1 MGNIERI
8 QIGISSK
15 SGKKLNWFVTYSA
28 ICVFTEYLINR
39 GLAKGKQTRL
49 PQTQRKMASQ
59 GQSDGE
65 DAWSHDVQDWQDG
78 VDPAYAQVS
87 AWIQYT
93 MRRCFFRP
101 SARTHFITCFERVCM
116 HPSFRKCHV
125 GTVANGKKF
134 PLLRCSYFDPQML
147 DLVQHLEP
155 A

>member
-1 MGNIERI
+1 VGNIGRI

-78 VDPAYAQVS
+78 VDPAYAGVRLDPVHHAALLLQTVRS
-87 AWIQYT
+87 DAFHH
-93 MRRCFFRP
+93 MLR
-101 SARTHFITCFERVCM
+101 AVCM

-125 GTVANGKKF
+125 GTVANGNF
-134 PLLRCSYFDPQML
+134 FTLLRCSYFDPQML